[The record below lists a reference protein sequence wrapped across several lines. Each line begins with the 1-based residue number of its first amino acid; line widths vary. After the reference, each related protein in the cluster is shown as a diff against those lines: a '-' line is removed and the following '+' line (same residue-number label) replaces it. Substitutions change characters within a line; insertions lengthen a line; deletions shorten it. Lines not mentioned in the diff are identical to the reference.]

1 MRSVF
6 VYLLG
11 ILVLGFAFPIASV
24 HASVVINE
32 FQIEPSGASQWI
44 ELYNTGPESQDVSGW
59 FVDDNG
65 GTEKFTIP
73 QGSVLGLGNCI
84 SFSSGNFNWNTTSS
98 DSARLINGATTADE
112 YSFSSSPGTGVSFGR
127 NPDGTGGF
135 TTYAG
140 PTQNALNI
148 NGVSCIA
155 PPTPT
160 PTPTPTSAPTPTRT
174 PTPTKTP
181 TPVHTPTPI
190 PTSTIAL
197 SAQTPSKT
205 PIPTKKS
212 TNTPTPTSRPATL
225 GETTKSAEV
234 LSAIDLT
241 PETESTPAGSESM
254 RALIV
259 SLLLIGL
266 GLALL
271 SILFIWK
278 KRKAMMPKEEQQ

>member
-1 MRSVF
+1 MRF
-6 VYLLG
+6 PIVYLLG
-11 ILVLGFAFPIASV
+11 ILVLGFAFPIAPV

-32 FQIEPSGASQWI
+32 FQIEPSGASQWV
-44 ELYNTGPESQDVSGW
+44 ELYNTGPESQDISGW

-73 QGSVLGLGNCI
+73 QGSMLEFGNCI
-84 SFSSGNFNWNTTSS
+84 SFSSGNFNWNTASS
-98 DSARLINGATTADE
+98 DSARLINGTTTVDE
-112 YSFSSSPGTGVSFGR
+112 YSFSSSPGNGVSFGR

-135 TTYAG
+135 TTYAS
-140 PTQNALNI
+140 PTQNTLNI

-160 PTPTPTSAPTPTRT
+160 PTSTPTSIPTPTQT

-181 TPVHTPTPI
+181 TPANTATPAPTPTI
-190 PTSTIAL
+190 TL
-197 SAQTPSKT
+197 SSQTPSKT
-205 PIPTKKS
+205 PTPTKKS
-212 TNTPTPTSRPATL
+212 TSTPTPTSQPSTL
-225 GETTKSAEV
+225 GETTQSAEV
-234 LSAIDLT
+234 LSAVNLAPQI
-241 PETESTPAGSESM
+241 ESSPTGNAST
-254 RALIV
+254 RVLIV

-278 KRKAMMPKEEQQ
+278 KRKTMIPKEEQ